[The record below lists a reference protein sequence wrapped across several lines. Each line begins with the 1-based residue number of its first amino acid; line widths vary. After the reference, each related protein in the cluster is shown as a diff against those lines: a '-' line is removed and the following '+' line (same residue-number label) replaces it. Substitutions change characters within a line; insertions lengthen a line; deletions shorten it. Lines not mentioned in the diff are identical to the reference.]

1 MTRALKTPIS
11 WLVSRRTD
19 ILILVALTLLG
30 AGLRSTGITHGIGFH
45 PDERHMAQVTEKLG
59 VQHMNPKSFAYGSF
73 SFYAAW
79 GFAHVIAFFS
89 GLIESVSRAISP
101 NHAVSFGSCHTFTYD
116 CVFISGRIFCT
127 VVGALAIPLSWYL
140 AVLLYRRSSV
150 GLVAAALLS
159 LNVFHLQLSRFF
171 TSDITLTTLCLI
183 SLIALVRAYQQG
195 TLRSYLIFGFC
206 AGLAT
211 ATKISSA
218 FLFVPLFFVVFL
230 STIKEW
236 GRLSS
241 SEKPL
246 ACLSLVSGALL
257 LAAAADYLLFLKGWP
272 RIYKQRLHPL
282 PTFIPMV
289 VPFLAVAAY
298 RMQRY
303 SASLAKLTAAVA
315 LGIAV
320 FVLAEPYA
328 IIDFETFTRHTK
340 EQTAMVQGAWRPPY
354 TIQYAHTV
362 PYFYH
367 LKQML
372 WYTMGWPVFVAG
384 LFGVL
389 LASLRCV
396 LEFFDKLF
404 KRELRT
410 SPFSPEII
418 PLIFMAVFFLAT
430 ARFQVKFPRYLL
442 PLYPLFF
449 IFAASVIAP
458 KGKRPALAEGDN
470 ELSPEAMP
478 EATPVASMHSE
489 STTVE
494 PAPPATEALAAETP
508 EIPGDEMKPAD
519 AEAAAVEDES
529 AVKPEPAL

>member
-1 MTRALKTPIS
+1 MVTKSLKDPIS
-11 WLVSRRTD
+11 WLVSRRAD
-19 ILILVALTLLG
+19 IAILVALTLLG
-30 AGLRSTGITHGIGFH
+30 VGLRATGISHGVGFH

-79 GFAHVIAFFS
+79 GFTHVLSFFS
-89 GLIESVSRAISP
+89 SLIESVSRAISP
-101 NHAVSFGSCHTFTYD
+101 NHAVTFGACQRFSYD

-127 VVGALAIPLSWYL
+127 VVGGLAIPLAWYL

-183 SLIALVRAYQQG
+183 SIIALVKAYEQG

-236 GRLSS
+236 GRLTSS
-241 SEKPL
+241 AKPL
-246 ACLSLVSGALL
+246 ACLGLVAGAIALTA
-257 LAAAADYLLFLKGWP
+257 LADFLLFFKGWP
-272 RIYKQRLHPL
+272 RVYGQRLQAL
-282 PTFIPMV
+282 PTFLPLSIP
-289 VPFLAVAAY
+289 FIAGAAVLM
-298 RMQRY
+298 RRHSRPLSQ
-303 SASLAKLTAAVA
+303 LTAAIA

-320 FVLAEPYA
+320 FVMAEPYA
-328 IIDFETFTRHTK
+328 IIDFDTFFRNTR
-340 EQTAMVQGAWRPPY
+340 EQTAMVQGQWRPPY

-372 WYTMGWPVFVAG
+372 WYTMGWPVFLAG
-384 LFGVL
+384 LVGVT
-389 LASLRCV
+389 LALLRCL

-418 PLIFMAVFFLAT
+418 PLMFMAVFFIAT

-449 IFAASVIAP
+449 VFAASILAP
-458 KGKRPALAEGDN
+458 RGKRARLADGIEEN
-470 ELSPEAMP
+470 EENRVAQIEAERTSPDSE
-478 EATPVASMHSE
+478 PVA
-489 STTVE
+489 T
-494 PAPPATEALAAETP
+494 APVQQDTPTSEALENRPAED
-508 EIPGDEMKPAD
+508 IPSGA
-519 AEAAAVEDES
+519 
-529 AVKPEPAL
+529 

>member
-1 MTRALKTPIS
+1 MVTKSLKTPIS
-11 WLVSRRTD
+11 WLVSRRAD
-19 ILILVALTLLG
+19 IAILVGLTILG
-30 AGLRSTGITHGIGFH
+30 MGLRSTGIFHGVGFH

-79 GFAHVIAFFS
+79 GFAHVIAFCS
-89 GLIESVSRAISP
+89 GLIEWATKAISP
-101 NHAVSFGSCHTFTYD
+101 NNAVSFGVCQRFSYD

-127 VVGALAIPLSWYL
+127 VVGGAAIPLAWYL

-183 SLIALVRAYQQG
+183 SLIALVKAYEQG

-236 GRLSS
+236 GRLTTST
-241 SEKPL
+241 KPL
-246 ACLSLVSGALL
+246 ACLGLVAGALAL
-257 LAAAADYLLFLKGWP
+257 TALADFLLFFKGWP
-272 RIYKQRLHPL
+272 RVYGQRLQPL
-282 PTFIPMV
+282 PTLIPLSIPFIAGA
-289 VPFLAVAAY
+289 AVLM
-298 RMQRY
+298 RRY
-303 SASLAKLTAAVA
+303 SRPLSQLTAAVA

-320 FVLAEPYA
+320 FVMAEPYA
-328 IIDFETFTRHTK
+328 IIDFETFSKHTR
-340 EQTAMVQGAWRPPY
+340 EQTAMVQGQWRPPY

-372 WYTMGWPVFVAG
+372 WYTMGWPVFLAG
-384 LFGVL
+384 LLGVT

-418 PLIFMAVFFLAT
+418 PLIFMAVFFIAT

-442 PLYPLFF
+442 PLYPLIF
-449 IFAASVIAP
+449 IFAASIIAP
-458 KGKRPALAEGDN
+458 RGKRVR
-470 ELSPEAMP
+470 
-478 EATPVASMHSE
+478 VADG
-489 STTVE
+489 
-494 PAPPATEALAAETP
+494 
-508 EIPGDEMKPAD
+508 PGDEEPQEAPVQMVASASVAPEAVATEPLQQEVVSVETTPAET
-519 AEAAAVEDES
+519 AHG
-529 AVKPEPAL
+529 EPAERTNS